1 MFGIHQSS
9 IWGYSVKDY
18 SPTLSSA
25 VSFTYLDNVGTA
37 FNPNYGNLGTWSPP
51 ILAPNG
57 KMFSILVHG
66 GLVRV
71 SDSVKSEHVIAVITP
86 NTSNSSQTNWQA
98 LSVDYAFADGTS
110 SKRAWHSGLDA
121 SGNVINGSNSSLR
134 FGGKGV
140 LGNDG
145 KIYFIPYGYQ
155 TGPPKIVIVNPG
167 INAATTTWSLL
178 DPPITTANSYIGGVL
193 GGDGKIYFIPYN
205 NVVAPFV
212 RLDTNTGSPTY
223 QQFETGYYD
232 GSVGKRFSTNGMGG
246 TLYKEDGTLLT
257 FENINGMPV
266 DNRIIDAIYHPNGR
280 IYFLPFDRRG
290 RIFYCKLT
298 SFGALGEIATT
309 SGLVLPGGISNYLS
323 GSSFAI
329 EKPTSPSVDKT
340 TLKLY
345 IYPSIAK
352 TVGTSSTLDTA
363 YSTDVLEINPTTN
376 TFTTNVWASQALF
389 PGGSNPGRLAGLG
402 SLYTLPNGM
411 MFKSNTSSST
421 STKHLVFLQTGIDR
435 SGVTNFIGASS
446 VSLTISGTVANSPAQ
461 YAMTGS
467 AVGSGNAIGKAIGLG
482 ASLTTS
488 SQNGSGWQEIT
499 SVKGYYPNV
508 TLFNYDQTTEGS
520 YYAPPVSNIATSLF
534 NTMFNKPR

>member
-18 SPTLSSA
+18 NPALTSGVTFD
-25 VSFTYLDNVGTA
+25 FTDVDGE
-37 FNPNYGNLGTWSPP
+37 FDPNYGFLGCWSPP

-57 KMFSILVHG
+57 RMYSILTNG
-66 GLVRV
+66 GA
-71 SDSVKSEHVIAVITP
+71 VKTSGAVETEHMIAIVTP
-86 NTSNSSQTNWQA
+86 NTSNSTQTNWQA
-98 LSVDYAFADGTS
+98 ISVDYAIADS
-110 SKRAWHSGLDA
+110 PSRPAWHSSIDGTGQGA
-121 SGNVINGSNSSLR
+121 TNTLR

-145 KIYFIPYGYQ
+145 KIYFIPFSFV
-155 TGPPKIVIVNPG
+155 TGPMSIVVVTPG
-167 INAATTTWSLL
+167 INASTTTWQLL
-178 DPPITTANSYIGGVL
+178 APPTQTAGSYIGGVL
-193 GGDGKIYFIPYN
+193 GGDGKIYFIPYS
-205 NVVAPFV
+205 ATAAFV
-212 RLDTNTGSPTY
+212 RLDTNVGSPTY

-232 GSVGKRFSTNGMGG
+232 GSVGKRFYTNGMGG
-246 TLYKEDGTLLT
+246 TVYKEDGTLLT
-257 FENINGMPV
+257 LENISVTPV

-290 RIFYCKLT
+290 RVFYCKLT
-298 SFGALGEIATT
+298 SFGALGEIAST
-309 SGLVLPGGISNYLS
+309 SGLTITKYLS

-352 TVGTSSTLDTA
+352 TVSSTNTTLLTT

-376 TFTTNVWASQALF
+376 AFTTNVWASQALF
-389 PGGSNPGRLAGLG
+389 PGASNNNRIAGLG

-411 MFKSNTSSST
+411 IFKSNTSSVT
-421 STKHLVFLQTGIDR
+421 TTKHLVFLQTGIDR

-446 VSLTISGTVANSPAQ
+446 VSLTISGTVANSPNT
-461 YAMTGS
+461 YAVTGS
-467 AVGSGNAIGKAIGLG
+467 MNGSGNAIGKAIGLG
-482 ASLTTS
+482 ASLTTT
-488 SQNGSGWQEIT
+488 SQNGAGWQEIT

-520 YYAPPVSNIATSLF
+520 YYSPPVSNIATSLF